1 MDRRLLVA
9 LVVLALVLACALP
22 WTARVVAEPPLDD
35 DIGSYPLDA
44 IARVLAPGEAL
55 PCERQRLELVSY
67 RGARMRYD
75 RAARVHP
82 AFKLRLQAFELLVVE
97 TANAHYGRAPRQLLH
112 LGTHN
117 CRRMRRYPEWL
128 SEHALGNAIDVAGF
142 EFAPA
147 ARGTHVPQGLP
158 RALRGRFTVR
168 LDQHWN
174 AKRGA
179 GAVHRA
185 FLHALGQ
192 RLIERE
198 DLFRV
203 VLGPAWPGHH
213 NHFHLD
219 AAPYRVTEVF

>member
-1 MDRRLLVA
+1 MDRRRVA
-9 LVVLALVLACALP
+9 LALACSLLWAAGAFATP
-22 WTARVVAEPPLDD
+22 AAD

-44 IARVLAPGEAL
+44 IGRVLAPGEPL
-55 PCERQRLELVSY
+55 PCSRVELVSY
-67 RGARMRYD
+67 RGEHMRYD

-82 AFKLRLQAFELLVVE
+82 AFKTRLSAFEALVVQ
-97 TANAHYGRAPRQLLH
+97 TASEHYGRGPRQLLH

-117 CRRMRRYPEWL
+117 CRRMRLYPDWL

-142 EFAPA
+142 EFAPLP
-147 ARGTHVPQGLP
+147 RGAPSPDGLP
-158 RALRGRFTVR
+158 RALRSRFTVR
-168 LDQHWN
+168 LDRHWN
-174 AKRGA
+174 ATRGPS
-179 GAVHRA
+179 AVHRG